1 MEGGRWRYL
10 GFQLL
15 VPEDQDLSWVR
26 KRHQGLAWSN
36 TAVHCR
42 LWARHAS
49 TKQICSNT
57 KPLSKQEVQTLC
69 LKFEDAW
76 TANQKWNMFPRRNA
90 CTSQTN
96 TTETWKKMCVCVS
109 LDVWADRL
117 CVCVCAMSCHVQW
130 TFFSCSFLH
139 KMDLKW
145 LTWFNMQKKSCST
158 HFLTVRQLVEIRR
171 GTHLLEVVNEE
182 LGVKPLQGP
191 TWHSTAQHNSDNIWF
206 KSGSNLVQYVQSS

>member
-1 MEGGRWRYL
+1 MLE
-10 GFQLL
+10 QLIRN
-15 VPEDQDLSWVR
+15 ETCFHGETHAHHKRTQQKRER
-26 KRHQGLAWSN
+26 K
-36 TAVHCR
+36 
-42 LWARHAS
+42 
-49 TKQICSNT
+49 
-57 KPLSKQEVQTLC
+57 
-69 LKFEDAW
+69 
-76 TANQKWNMFPRRNA
+76 
-90 CTSQTN
+90 
-96 TTETWKKMCVCVS
+96 CVCVS

-117 CVCVCAMSCHVQW
+117 CVCVCAMSCQVQW

-191 TWHSTAQHNSDNIWF
+191 TWHSTAQHNSITLTISGSNLVQIWF
-206 KSGSNLVQYVQSS
+206 KSGSICSIQLGPERSRNPMVKVSNICQNVSNMWQVVAS